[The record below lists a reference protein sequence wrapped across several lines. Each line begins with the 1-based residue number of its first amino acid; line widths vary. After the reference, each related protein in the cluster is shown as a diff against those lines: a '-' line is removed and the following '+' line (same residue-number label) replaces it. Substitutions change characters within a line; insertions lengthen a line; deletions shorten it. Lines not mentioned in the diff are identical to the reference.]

1 MTPCLITSFDVFNVQ
16 RRRMPSRREVEREIL
31 KINKEIAEIKW
42 QIYNK
47 VLTDRQKEVKRNK
60 IRELKVTRKDLTKQ
74 VEGWRV
80 R

>member
-1 MTPCLITSFDVFNVQ
+1 MLSTCKDVGCLP
-16 RRRMPSRREVEREIL
+16 RKEVEREIL

-42 QIYNK
+42 QIKNE

-60 IRELKVTRKDLTKQ
+60 IRELKATRKDLTKQ

-80 R
+80 RRVSSQKQ